1 LGSIYHLIYS
11 AQTRAG
17 KVLLLIADFLFNSFQ
32 ARVISDVKQNCDLN
46 KQVTAAGLQGLI
58 DDFFNDWYE
67 KWFLGIDGNSR
78 GKHHRELSCLRH
90 RLNLAIDTAIPPY
103 VEILVTHGRLS
114 IYSSVIN
121 HPTAP
126 LEVTRFFR
134 AAGLSSAL
142 NVMRAA
148 VQGEGRLKSM
158 PNNTG
163 KNCFLLHKA
172 FFAHSTSS
180 HNDIICRNAEYP
192 TEYNGRRHQSE
203 SCAKYPR
210 PYQRDR

>member
-11 AQTRAG
+11 SQTRAG
-17 KVLLLIADFLFNSFQ
+17 KVLLLIVNCLFNSFQ

-78 GKHHRELSCLRH
+78 GKHHRKLSRSRQ
-90 RLNLAIDTAIPPY
+90 RLKLDTDTAIPPY

-163 KNCFLLHKA
+163 KYFPPLRELSYSLHV
-172 FFAHSTSS
+172 
-180 HNDIICRNAEYP
+180 
-192 TEYNGRRHQSE
+192 
-203 SCAKYPR
+203 
-210 PYQRDR
+210 